1 MKLNT
6 RKTIGCALALAGVI
20 CCLCALTGGRRIFP
34 DRYEASGRSGAFVRP
49 APPDG
54 TIRVNEADAEELT
67 ALPGIGETLARAIIE
82 ERNAHGPFRYAEDLC
97 AVKGI
102 GSSTLARFRG
112 MLDLSPPGEE
122 NRDDSKE
129 P

>member
-1 MKLNT
+1 MKQGT
-6 RKTIGCALALAGVI
+6 RKAIGCALALAGVI
-20 CCLCALTGGRRIFP
+20 CCLCALTGGARIFP
-34 DRYEASGRSGAFVRP
+34 DRYEATGRSGTFDRP

-82 ERNAHGPFRYAEDLC
+82 ERDAHGPFRYAEDLC

-102 GSSTLARFRG
+102 GTSTLGRFRE
-112 MLDLSPPGEE
+112 MLDLSLPEEE
-122 NRDDSKE
+122 NRDE
-129 P
+129 PRGT